1 MQAWLQ
7 RRIPER
13 SGLTAEKPMPTSLR
27 TPSWVAV
34 LYGGFVA
41 GSLDILAAALIN
53 RVDPLII
60 MRAIASGL
68 LGRAAFQG
76 GLPVAALGLLLQWAM
91 SLLIAAIFVFAA
103 GRMSWLSQRWITA
116 GLLYGVVVFVVMEYV
131 VVPLSAAAKP
141 HFTALSLAENLLA
154 MLLFGLI
161 VSFFARDAGPR
172 SPPEQ
177 VRDRP

>member
-1 MQAWLQ
+1 
-7 RRIPER
+7 
-13 SGLTAEKPMPTSLR
+13 MPTATHTPLR
-27 TPSWVAV
+27 LAI

-76 GLPVAALGLLLQWAM
+76 GLPVAMLGLLLQWAM

-103 GRMSWLSQRWITA
+103 RRLAWLGRRWVAA

-141 HFTALSLAENLLA
+141 HFTALSLLENLLA
-154 MLLFGLI
+154 MELFGLI
-161 VSFFARDAGPR
+161 VAFCARGVRRR
-172 SPPEQ
+172 SAPTA
-177 VRDRP
+177 

>member
-1 MQAWLQ
+1 MPARLQ

-13 SGLTAEKPMPTSLR
+13 SELPAEKPVPTNVR
-27 TPSWVAV
+27 TSPWVAV

-53 RVDPLII
+53 RLDPLII

-103 GRMSWLSQRWITA
+103 GRMSWLGRRWITA

-141 HFTALSLAENLLA
+141 HFTALSLVENLLA
-154 MLLFGLI
+154 MWLFGLI
-161 VSFFARDAGPR
+161 VSFFARGAAPR
-172 SPPEQ
+172 SS
-177 VRDRP
+177 

>member
-1 MQAWLQ
+1 
-7 RRIPER
+7 
-13 SGLTAEKPMPTSLR
+13 MPTATHTPLR
-27 TPSWVAV
+27 LAI

-41 GSLDILAAALIN
+41 GTLDILAAALIN

-76 GLPVAALGLLLQWAM
+76 GLPVAMLGLLLQWAM

-103 GRMSWLSQRWITA
+103 RRLAWLGRRWVAA

-141 HFTALSLAENLLA
+141 HFTALSLLENLLA
-154 MLLFGLI
+154 MELFGLI
-161 VSFFARDAGPR
+161 VAFCARGVGRR
-172 SPPEQ
+172 SAPTA
-177 VRDRP
+177 

>member
-103 GRMSWLSQRWITA
+103 GRMSWLSRRWIAA

-141 HFTALSLAENLLA
+141 HFTALSLVENLLA

-161 VSFFARDAGPR
+161 VSFFARGTGPR
-172 SPPEQ
+172 SS
-177 VRDRP
+177 

>member
-1 MQAWLQ
+1 
-7 RRIPER
+7 
-13 SGLTAEKPMPTSLR
+13 MPTAIH
-27 TPSWVAV
+27 TPRSRAI

-76 GLPVAALGLLLQWAM
+76 GLPVAMLGLLLQWAM

-103 GRMSWLSQRWITA
+103 ARLAWLGRHWVAA

-141 HFTALSLAENLLA
+141 HFTALSLLENLLA
-154 MLLFGLI
+154 MELFGLI
-161 VSFFARDAGPR
+161 VAFFARGVRRR
-172 SPPEQ
+172 SAPTA
-177 VRDRP
+177 

>member
-1 MQAWLQ
+1 
-7 RRIPER
+7 
-13 SGLTAEKPMPTSLR
+13 MPTATHTPLR
-27 TPSWVAV
+27 LAI

-53 RVDPLII
+53 RVDPLVI

-76 GLPVAALGLLLQWAM
+76 GLPVAMLGLLLQWAM

-103 GRMSWLSQRWITA
+103 RRLAWLGRRWVAA

-141 HFTALSLAENLLA
+141 HFTALSLLENLLA
-154 MLLFGLI
+154 MELFGLI
-161 VSFFARDAGPR
+161 VAFCARGVGRR
-172 SPPEQ
+172 SAPTA
-177 VRDRP
+177 

>member
-1 MQAWLQ
+1 MA
-7 RRIPER
+7 R
-13 SGLTAEKPMPTSLR
+13 EKPMPTSLR

-116 GLLYGVVVFVVMEYV
+116 GLLYGVVVFAVMEYV

-141 HFTALSLAENLLA
+141 HFTARSLAENLLA

-161 VSFFARDAGPR
+161 VSFFARGTGPR
-172 SPPEQ
+172 SSPDQ
-177 VRDRP
+177 VRGRL

>member
-1 MQAWLQ
+1 
-7 RRIPER
+7 
-13 SGLTAEKPMPTSLR
+13 MPTATH
-27 TPSWVAV
+27 TPSRLAI

-76 GLPVAALGLLLQWAM
+76 GLPVAMLGLLLQWAM

-103 GRMSWLSQRWITA
+103 RRLAWLGRRWVAA

-141 HFTALSLAENLLA
+141 HFTALSLLENLLA
-154 MLLFGLI
+154 MELFGLI
-161 VSFFARDAGPR
+161 VAFCARGVGRR
-172 SPPEQ
+172 SAPTA
-177 VRDRP
+177 